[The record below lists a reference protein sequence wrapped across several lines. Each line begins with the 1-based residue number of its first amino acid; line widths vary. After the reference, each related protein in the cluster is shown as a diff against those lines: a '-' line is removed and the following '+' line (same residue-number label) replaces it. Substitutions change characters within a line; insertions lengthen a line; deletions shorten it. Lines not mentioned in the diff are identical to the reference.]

1 MWDTPRGSS
10 VQQDAE
16 RPIRVRL
23 EHTRYSHWGGHS
35 GYPCFIA
42 HLDPLR
48 FQTEKHAAADNH
60 DEIPPWLRPIKPLL
74 RKAIRRQSM
83 DWYKLSDLSAELVAA
98 RRCLAGRVDLVHFLD
113 GEHSGRL
120 LPRLLTVIGSQV
132 RTVATFHQ
140 PPDLLEDLVDA
151 NVLGRL
157 DHIVLMSPSQRPY
170 FEGRV
175 ADKRI
180 SVIPHGVDTEFF
192 HPTQTE
198 NAPRENATG
207 RLRCVTAGHWLRD
220 WRVFRTV
227 AAEMQTVEFHVIT
240 AHDTGAEQLPN
251 VFRHVD
257 VDDATLA
264 ALYRSA
270 DILFLPLLDSTA
282 NNTLLEGMA
291 SGLATITTDLPAV
304 RAYLADAEAML
315 APVDDAGA
323 ALAGL
328 RRLQEDTAVRTR
340 MGASARVRAEQLSWP
355 RIAKQYEAL
364 FSSLVVR

>member
-1 MWDTPRGSS
+1 MWDTPRESS

-23 EHTRYSHWGGHS
+23 EHTRYGHWGGHS

-83 DWYKLSDLSAELVAA
+83 DWYKLSDLNAELVAA

-120 LPRLLTVIGSQV
+120 LPRLLTIIGSQV

-140 PPDLLEDLVDA
+140 PPDLLEELVDA
-151 NVLGRL
+151 NVLRRF
-157 DHIVLMSPSQRPY
+157 DHIALMSPSQRPY

-175 ADKRI
+175 ADEKI
-180 SVIPHGVDTEFF
+180 SVILHGVDTEFF
-192 HPTQTE
+192 QPIKGE
-198 NAPRENATG
+198 NVPG
-207 RLRCVTAGHWLRD
+207 RLRCITAGHWLRD
-220 WRVFRTV
+220 WRVFHSVATEMRTF
-227 AAEMQTVEFHVIT
+227 EFHVIT
-240 AHDTGAEQLPN
+240 AHNTGAEDLPN
-251 VFRHVD
+251 VFRYVD
-257 VDDATLA
+257 IDDATLA
-264 ALYRSA
+264 CLYRSA

-282 NNTLLEGMA
+282 N
-291 SGLATITTDLPAV
+291 
-304 RAYLADAEAML
+304 
-315 APVDDAGA
+315 
-323 ALAGL
+323 
-328 RRLQEDTAVRTR
+328 
-340 MGASARVRAEQLSWP
+340 
-355 RIAKQYEAL
+355 
-364 FSSLVVR
+364 